1 MRVVLDT
8 NILLRAVITK
18 GNWPD
23 RLYRA
28 WLGGA
33 FELVISDAQ
42 VAELVG
48 VLARP
53 KLKRQIHGQ
62 DETRLVEN
70 IRTRATFV
78 RDPPEVDFSP
88 DPDDNSILAAAIAGA
103 ADLIVSADKKHM
115 LALGEV
121 GGIPI
126 VDAGEALRR
135 LGVA

>member
-8 NILLRAVITK
+8 NILLRAYIK
-18 GNWPD
+18 EGNWPD

-28 WLGGA
+28 WLDGA
-33 FELVISDAQ
+33 FELVTSDAQ

-48 VLARP
+48 VIARP
-53 KLKRQIHGQ
+53 KLKRLIDGR
-62 DETRLVEN
+62 DAASLVEN

-121 GGIPI
+121 EGIPI